1 VEANEG
7 ESEDDWEDIDMEDG
21 DFIEEVDSEHEQDAE
36 ESKDFEV
43 VSKENEDSASFTMIN
58 TSEAHSK
65 PSKAT
70 ESFDVIGDSASSI
83 NQEQRSGN
91 TSNYVGS

>member
-1 VEANEG
+1 MEANEG

-36 ESKDFEV
+36 DSKEFEV
-43 VSKENEDSASFTMIN
+43 VSKDNEDSSSFTLIN
-58 TSEAHSK
+58 TSEARSK
-65 PSKAT
+65 PSKTT

-83 NQEQRSGN
+83 NQGQQSAA
-91 TSNYVGS
+91 SSSYLGS

>member
-1 VEANEG
+1 MEANEG

-36 ESKDFEV
+36 DSKEFEV
-43 VSKENEDSASFTMIN
+43 VSKDKEESSSFTMIN
-58 TSEAHSK
+58 TSEARSK
-65 PSKAT
+65 PFNTT

-83 NQEQRSGN
+83 N
-91 TSNYVGS
+91 